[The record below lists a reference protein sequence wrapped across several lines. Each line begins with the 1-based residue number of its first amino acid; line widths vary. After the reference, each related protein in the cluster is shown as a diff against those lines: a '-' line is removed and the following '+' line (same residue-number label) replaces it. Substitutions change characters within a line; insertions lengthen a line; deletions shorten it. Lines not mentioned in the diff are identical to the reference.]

1 MKIRTFI
8 SGEYTFP
15 VYHHYR
21 NLKAR
26 VPQILGDAF
35 QVVRQT
41 EHYETLE
48 YWDYQGVDVVVLSTD
63 EWVPKS
69 GTQAQQAQ
77 AILHY
82 VAMGGGLVFMHNLDL
97 GGDVEMAQ
105 MLGGRLRT
113 QLWGRPQDDEP
124 VLMRYEPVEH
134 PISRGIQPFEALDNR
149 HQIHFDNLT
158 PRQVFLN
165 ARLPDGSRCPPGG
178 RWSSV
183 WVERCSW
190 AQAIRTARWITLNT
204 PACCAIAH
212 AGQLDGRWTTHE
224 TGPFDWHSGWPARRG
239 GSSPGPK

>member
-69 GTQAQQAQ
+69 GTQVQQAQ

-124 VLMRYEPVEH
+124 VVMRYEPMEH

-165 ARLPDGSRCPPGG
+165 ARLSDGLTVPAGWAVEFGLGRAVFLGPGHSDSAMDNPQYA
-178 RWSSV
+178 RLLRNS
-183 WVERCSW
+183 
-190 AQAIRTARWITLNT
+190 ARW
-204 PACCAIAH
+204 A
-212 AGQLDGRWTTHE
+212 AGREVDN
-224 TGPFDWHSGWPARRG
+224 S
-239 GSSPGPK
+239 